1 MMKRGVYKKGIY
13 TWWTEDAKSEEGPVM
28 DPIIGFAV
36 GCCLGV
42 DGSSRATWEG
52 AVDVG
57 RQI

>member
-1 MMKRGVYKKGIY
+1 MMKKGFTGKGIY
-13 TWWTEDAKSEEGPVM
+13 TWWAEDAKNEEEPVM
-28 DPIIGFAV
+28 DPTIGFAV